1 MSKLSIKYFYIYNGN
16 TFILFQ
22 YVTVYTCHPLPLFVG
37 CLLQTNTPCFP
48 SLFPVSPTALNW
60 HTRQYP
66 LVVVCAVREY
76 TLQSILLDP
85 LYFLVLGNKV
95 FLPSFSFFG
104 FMRTMFSSL
113 LSTIYIYNTSTGYSR
128 TFEVFYKFICFIAR
142 G

>member
-66 LVVVCAVREY
+66 LVLVCAVCEY

-95 FLPSFSFFG
+95 FLPSFSFFEFTKNG
-104 FMRTMFSSL
+104 VPFSYFYSL
-113 LSTIYIYNTSTGYSR
+113 YLKY
-128 TFEVFYKFICFIAR
+128 EHKFL
-142 G
+142 